1 MILHLGGDT
10 VVPMDGIIAIIDM
23 EAVSQANT
31 NREFIQIAEEEGFV
45 KYISDDP
52 PKSFVLAEVNKK
64 TVLFMSPISAA
75 TLLKRCKVT
84 GDISLDK
91 LEIRGIFSDN
101 SAKKQ

>member
-10 VVPMDGIIAIIDM
+10 VVPMAEIIAIIDM
-23 EAVSQANT
+23 QTVSQANT

-75 TLLKRCKVT
+75 TLLKRCKDA
-84 GDISLDK
+84 GDSSLDM
-91 LEIRGIFSDN
+91 LEIRGTFSDN
-101 SAKKQ
+101 TTK